1 MECGLCSR
9 AYNKTRNPVC
19 VYCAQATLYNDR
31 VEHVKLLLAREKTH
45 AHAEA
50 IVRPGNDGVLAA
62 LPQDADWDAISNGVK
77 DQALSRMKGEL
88 ERVDAK
94 IADIETQAR
103 SLRQFMVAYKEY
115 LGDKKR
121 ENAKRRGEIGLER
134 KEFMLRRELV
144 PEPVHSAARRASR
157 HLAKTH
163 TRTVDAR
170 AYVCKY
176 TSNLSGLRQV
186 KDKLGVPTGRYSL
199 HGLILPNLK
208 DLISS
213 HAGYAEGA
221 ETEHHEHINACLDNV
236 CRLLGLWCHYLSV
249 RLPAE
254 IVLPHPDF
262 PHSAIL
268 LERSSYKGSDP
279 AYPGDLGNHSSSSST
294 SRLKRDPRPSTRARL
309 LHLDRPLAALEKED
323 RKTFGLFLEGVVLLS
338 WDIAWLCR
346 SQGITSVTSFDDVCN
361 IGHNLYLLFRA
372 QEAAFNT
379 RPSLKRNDTAGTDVR
394 VHSNKVMTKA
404 APAQTPIRFGSYSH
418 GSTVNCLSS
427 AEGAAYMQEWR
438 KLQPHRLVD
447 QLRQHFAT
455 EMTGVGWDVVSEFD
469 LDAARE
475 DEMPVLVGV
484 VSRLAPAGKV
494 LEAPT
499 NSAATVTKQGD
510 EDRKANGWM
519 KVRGRSGD
527 V

>member
-1 MECGLCSR
+1 
-9 AYNKTRNPVC
+9 
-19 VYCAQATLYNDR
+19 
-31 VEHVKLLLAREKTH
+31 
-45 AHAEA
+45 
-50 IVRPGNDGVLAA
+50 
-62 LPQDADWDAISNGVK
+62 
-77 DQALSRMKGEL
+77 MKGEL
-88 ERVDAK
+88 ERVDAR
-94 IADIETQAR
+94 IADIETQAQ
-103 SLRQFMVAYKEY
+103 SLRQSMVAYKEY
-115 LGDKKR
+115 LVDKKR
-121 ENAKRRGEIGLER
+121 ENAKRRGEVDIEC
-134 KEFMLRRELV
+134 KELMLRRDTV
-144 PEPVHSAARRASR
+144 PDPVHSAARRAAR

-199 HGLILPNLK
+199 HGLVLPTLK
-208 DLISS
+208 DLIGS
-213 HAGYAEGA
+213 HAGYAEGVQG
-221 ETEHHEHINACLDNV
+221 EHHEHINACLDHV

-254 IVLPHPDF
+254 IVLPHSEF

-279 AYPGDLGNHSSSSST
+279 AYPGDLGSHSSSSST

-323 RKTFGLFLEGVVLLS
+323 RKTFGLFVEGVVLLS
-338 WDIAWLCR
+338 WNIAWLCR
-346 SQGITSVTSFDDVCN
+346 SQGITSVTSFDGVCN
-361 IGHNLYLLFRA
+361 IGNKLYHLFRA
-372 QEAAFNT
+372 QEVAFNP
-379 RPSLKRNDTAGTDVR
+379 RPSLNRNDTAGTDVTVR
-394 VHSNKVMTKA
+394 SNKIITKA
-404 APAQTPIRFGSYSH
+404 APTQRPIRFGSYSH
-418 GSTVNCLSS
+418 GSTVNSLSS

-447 QLRQHFAT
+447 QLKQHFAA

-469 LDAARE
+469 LDAERE
-475 DEMPVLVGV
+475 DEMPVLVGGA
-484 VSRLAPAGKV
+484 SRLAAAGKTD
-494 LEAPT
+494 EAST
-499 NSAATVTKQGD
+499 DSAAAVAKQGD

>member
-1 MECGLCSR
+1 MECDLCNR
-9 AYNKTRNPVC
+9 AYNKSRKPVC
-19 VYCAQATLYNDR
+19 VACAQATLYSDR
-31 VEHVKLLLAREKTH
+31 VEHVKLLLAREKAH

-62 LPQDADWDAISNGVK
+62 LPQDADWDAISHGVK
-77 DQALSRMKGEL
+77 GQALSRMKGEL
-88 ERVDAK
+88 ERVDAR
-94 IADIETQAR
+94 IADVETQAQ
-103 SLRQFMVAYKEY
+103 SLRQCMVAYKEY
-115 LGDKKR
+115 LEDKKR
-121 ENAKRRGEIGLER
+121 ENAKRRGEIGIER
-134 KEFMLRRELV
+134 KELMLRREIV
-144 PEPVHSAARRASR
+144 PEPVHSAERRAAR

-186 KDKLGVPTGRYSL
+186 KDRLGVPTGRYSL
-199 HGLILPNLK
+199 HGLVLPTLK
-208 DLISS
+208 DLIGS
-213 HAGYAEGA
+213 HAGYAEG
-221 ETEHHEHINACLDNV
+221 V
-236 CRLLGLWCHYLSV
+236 Q
-249 RLPAE
+249 AE
-254 IVLPHPDF
+254 IVLPHSEF

-279 AYPGDLGNHSSSSST
+279 AYPGDLGSHSSASST

-309 LHLDRPLAALEKED
+309 LYLDRPLAALEKED

-338 WDIAWLCR
+338 WNIAWLCR

-372 QEAAFNT
+372 QEAAFNS
-379 RPSLKRNDTAGTDVR
+379 RPSLNRNDTAGTDVTVR
-394 VHSNKVMTKA
+394 SDKIITKA
-404 APAQTPIRFGSYSH
+404 APTQTPIRFGSYSH
-418 GSTVNCLSS
+418 GSTVNSLSS
-427 AEGAAYMQEWR
+427 AQGAAYIQEWR

-447 QLRQHFAT
+447 QLKQHFAA

-469 LDAARE
+469 LDAERE
-475 DEMPVLVGV
+475 DETPVLVGGA
-484 VSRLAPAGKV
+484 SRLASAGTGV
-494 LEAPT
+494 GVS
-499 NSAATVTKQGD
+499 NDSAATMAKQGD